1 MKISCEIDKSLPNF
15 VRETAERRVESKLGR
30 FSNAIDEVKLMLRD
44 INGPRGGVDTECLV
58 SVRLRHMPDVI
69 IQERS
74 ESIGKALYNALE
86 RTVRNVAKS
95 LEKKTR
101 EHQKRAPKLT
111 DSVFA
116 R

>member
-1 MKISCEIDKSLPNF
+1 MKISCEIDKSLPNV
-15 VRETAERRVESKLGR
+15 VRETAVRRVATKLSR
-30 FSNAIDEVKLMLRD
+30 FENSIDEVKLMLKD

-69 IQERS
+69 IQERA

-86 RTVRNVAKS
+86 RAVRNVAKS
-95 LEKKTR
+95 LERKTQ
-101 EHQKRAPKLT
+101 EHQKKSPKLT